1 MGIFYSCVNNDTV
14 HVTTVENEINKYTVR
29 EYSDAKK
36 ACDLQ
41 NIIGRPST
49 QDPIKYI
56 ENNMIPNCPMTRQD
70 ILRAEDIF
78 GPNIRSIKGKMTH
91 TKQKHVQV
99 DLQDTQEVTSR
110 KIHFGT
116 TELVNDMKN
125 NKLIASIDQVMQAYQ
140 TRGFKIKAIL
150 ADG

>member
-56 ENNMIPNCPMTRQD
+56 ENNMIPNCPMTRKD